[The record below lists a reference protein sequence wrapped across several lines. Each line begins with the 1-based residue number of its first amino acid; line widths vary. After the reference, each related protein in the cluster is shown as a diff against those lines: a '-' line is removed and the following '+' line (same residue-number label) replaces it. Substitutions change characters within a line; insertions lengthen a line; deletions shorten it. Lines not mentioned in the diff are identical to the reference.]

1 MRGIPSERVPEAPSH
16 SARSPARRAWLP
28 ASASAA
34 SPASPD
40 TLRGPCWSRQ
50 LCSSRLLEQDH
61 VNDLVDHREHEDYKR
76 SDARVC
82 ERVKQVADHG
92 NLLSWNES

>member
-50 LCSSRLLEQDH
+50 LCSSRLLEQDN
-61 VNDLVDHREHEDYKR
+61 VNELVDHRENELGPDEQQKDH
-76 SDARVC
+76 SDDGDPFLVPDRRDEV
-82 ERVKQVADHG
+82 RG
-92 NLLSWNES
+92 